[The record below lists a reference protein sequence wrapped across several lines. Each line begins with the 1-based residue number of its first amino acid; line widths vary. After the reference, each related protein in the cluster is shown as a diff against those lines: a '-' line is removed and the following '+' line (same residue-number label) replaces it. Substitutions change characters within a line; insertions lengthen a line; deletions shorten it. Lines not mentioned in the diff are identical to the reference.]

1 LLSLLS
7 LCLSLILCL
16 FDVCMFF
23 HHSTFVL
30 KILEFI
36 FYKKIVV
43 QVSIWLYFFYI
54 SHLQIL

>member
-1 LLSLLS
+1 LLS
-7 LCLSLILCL
+7 LCLSLIFFL

-36 FYKKIVV
+36 F
-43 QVSIWLYFFYI
+43 L
-54 SHLQIL
+54 